1 MQITDL
7 LTPGRIA
14 LGVSVGDK
22 RTAIHALVG
31 MMQRTGCLNDP
42 QQYEQAVLDREAQG
56 TTGVGGGIAI
66 PHGKSGAVRQPALAA
81 LTLRDP
87 IDYDALDGQPVRLIF
102 LIAAPAG
109 QDNLHVQV
117 LARLAQLL
125 MEPDFCGELL
135 AADTPAVFLE
145 VVARREQ
152 GATPHEARAG
162 EAASLPPPPPRPRIL
177 AVTGCPTGIAHTYM
191 AAEALESAA
200 QRMNV
205 AIKVETNG
213 ADGVRD
219 ALTAEE
225 IAGAECILIASDKA
239 VETARFAGRPV
250 IRVPVAQALK
260 SPEQLLH
267 RALSGTTP
275 VFRPETAEE
284 TLARNRVDFSDR
296 TSRRAAL
303 EAFGHKVYSDL
314 MNGIS
319 HMIPFVTGGG
329 ILLALSY
336 FLDRSNAG
344 AAAFGTGN
352 SLAWLLRSLGNTAF
366 QMMYSI
372 LAGFIA
378 VAVGDLPALAPG
390 LLGGL
395 MAQSGMAYADQS
407 TWVSSGFWGALVAGF
422 AAGLLI
428 RLLRRLCSRLPAAVE
443 QVKVTLIY
451 PVTGMALVGLMM
463 AFLINPPLG
472 RFNDW
477 LYHCLGTMRN
487 GSRIVLGAVLGSLMA
502 VDFGGPINKAAYLFG
517 TVTLVNGQQTFMAAV
532 MLGGMVPPIGVALAC
547 TLFPKKFTRK
557 ERHTA
562 LTNYF
567 MGACFITEGA
577 LPFALRDPLRVI
589 PSCMVGSAV
598 AAAMSIYFGCTVPAP
613 HGGLFLLPL
622 ASHPLLFLL
631 SLAAGSLITALMLAA
646 LKAPAVEEN

>member
-135 AADTPAVFLE
+135 AADTPAAFLE

-219 ALTAEE
+219 ALTPEE

-296 TSRRAAL
+296 TSSRAAL

-344 AAAFGTGN
+344 TAAFGTGN

-366 QMMYSI
+366 QMMYPI

-428 RLLRRLCSRLPAAVE
+428 RLLRRLCSACLP
-443 QVKVTLIY
+443 
-451 PVTGMALVGLMM
+451 PW
-463 AFLINPPLG
+463 N
-472 RFNDW
+472 R
-477 LYHCLGTMRN
+477 
-487 GSRIVLGAVLGSLMA
+487 SRS
-502 VDFGGPINKAAYLFG
+502 
-517 TVTLVNGQQTFMAAV
+517 
-532 MLGGMVPPIGVALAC
+532 
-547 TLFPKKFTRK
+547 R
-557 ERHTA
+557 
-562 LTNYF
+562 
-567 MGACFITEGA
+567 
-577 LPFALRDPLRVI
+577 
-589 PSCMVGSAV
+589 
-598 AAAMSIYFGCTVPAP
+598 
-613 HGGLFLLPL
+613 
-622 ASHPLLFLL
+622 
-631 SLAAGSLITALMLAA
+631 
-646 LKAPAVEEN
+646 